1 MYLMLLVAISF
12 PFLDSEFTLK
22 NVVSIDKLESGTDA
36 ERIDELESALRS
48 IDNYRFTA
56 TPTEFRLVAEGLRHE
71 NEVIRAESAR
81 LLEILAS
88 KASENTVGSLIANRE
103 GNKTSDEDWMKIAY
117 YLGRHSA
124 IPSCDVY
131 RGFQKHFPGR
141 RCIDPCR
148 FFGRFDF
155 DSLIKTKDLEILEYA
170 LNRQLYD
177 LAHPPEPPKFKM
189 SNFATHHLKGLIK
202 VHPDSNAAD
211 LAKRLFEQVGLIE
224 PENAR

>member
-71 NEVIRAESAR
+71 NDVIRAESAR
-81 LLEILAS
+81 LFEILAS

-103 GNKTSDEDWMKIAY
+103 GNKT
-117 YLGRHSA
+117 
-124 IPSCDVY
+124 
-131 RGFQKHFPGR
+131 
-141 RCIDPCR
+141 
-148 FFGRFDF
+148 
-155 DSLIKTKDLEILEYA
+155 
-170 LNRQLYD
+170 
-177 LAHPPEPPKFKM
+177 
-189 SNFATHHLKGLIK
+189 
-202 VHPDSNAAD
+202 
-211 LAKRLFEQVGLIE
+211 
-224 PENAR
+224 